1 MAQTDTPKL
10 DVGDRFPSMQLT
22 MLDGRT
28 LQLPD
33 ELGDAEFTVFLGYRG
48 KW

>member
-10 DVGDRFPSMQLT
+10 DAGDRFPHLELELVGGGSLALPT
-22 MLDGRT
+22 NERT
-28 LQLPD
+28 VVLI
-33 ELGDAEFTVFLGYRG
+33 YRG

>member
-10 DVGDRFPSMQLT
+10 DAGDHFPT
-22 MLDGRT
+22 MMISLLDGGSVT
-28 LQLPD
+28 LPD
-33 ELGDAEFTVFLGYRG
+33 DLDADFTVFLGYRG

>member
-10 DVGDRFPSMQLT
+10 DAGDRFPPMTIAL
-22 MLDGRT
+22 LDCSSVI
-28 LQLPD
+28 LPD
-33 ELGDAEFTVFLGYRG
+33 DLRADFTIFLVYRG

>member
-10 DVGDRFPSMQLT
+10 DAGDRFPQMTISLLDGSQLT
-22 MLDGRT
+22 
-28 LQLPD
+28 LPD
-33 ELGDAEFTVFLGYRG
+33 DLSAEFTIFLGYRG